1 MSHRKCGLLSS
12 LAVVAVLGAVLVP
25 ADAVAETYV
34 ARIGHVEN
42 TDQPRHVTL
51 MKVAETVAERTD
63 GDVELQIFPSSQLG
77 GQRQLNEGV
86 QLGTIEGTISATS
99 WMAGFNPQVTILDL
113 PYFLPTD
120 PEQASALRHGP
131 FGQRLLE
138 TFEDKGFHAVS
149 FWPFGFKQI
158 TSNKPLDTIDAIEG
172 QRFRVM
178 ASDILIAQFESLG
191 ASAISIP
198 FGELYTSLQNNVVDG
213 QENPVSS
220 VLSMRF
226 YEVQDNI
233 LISDHGA
240 IEDVIVFNPNWWDS
254 LPDEYKT
261 IIEEAF
267 AEAEP
272 GLQALYDK
280 QRAEGIEYIKS
291 SGTNVRELTDEEKA
305 TLRERA
311 FGPTKEI
318 YLSKNGEIGAEL
330 MALYEQEYSK
340 VTGN

>member
-1 MSHRKCGLLSS
+1 MSNRKNGFLSS
-12 LAVVAVLGAVLVP
+12 LALAAAIGAFVVPTGAS
-25 ADAVAETYV
+25 AQTYT

-42 TDQPRHVTL
+42 TDQPRHITL

-99 WMAGFNPQVTILDL
+99 WMAGFNPLVTILDL

-120 PEQASALRHGP
+120 AEQASELRHGP

-138 TFEDKGFHAVS
+138 TFQDKGFHAVT

-158 TSNKPLDTIDAIEG
+158 TSNKSLESVDAIDG

-191 ASAISIP
+191 ASAISLP
-198 FGELYTSLQNNVVDG
+198 FGELYTALQNNVVDG

-220 VLSMRF
+220 ILSMRF

-240 IEDVIVFNPNWWDS
+240 IEDVVVFNPSWWNS
-254 LPDEYKT
+254 LPEDYQS
-261 IIEEAF
+261 IIVEAF

-272 GLQALYDK
+272 GLQALYDE

-291 SGTNVRELTDEEKA
+291 TGTNVRELTEAEKA

-311 FGPTKEI
+311 FEPTKAI
-318 YLSKNGEIGAEL
+318 YLDKNGEVGAEL
-330 MALYEQEYSK
+330 MSLYEEEYGK
-340 VTGN
+340 ITGN